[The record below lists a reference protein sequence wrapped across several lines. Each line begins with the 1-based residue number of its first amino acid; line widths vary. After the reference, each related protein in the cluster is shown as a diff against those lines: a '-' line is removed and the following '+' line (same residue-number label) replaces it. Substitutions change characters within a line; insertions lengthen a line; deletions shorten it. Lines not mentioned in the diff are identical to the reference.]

1 MNQRVMKIKKDLQ
14 EVVWGEPWYG
24 ESLMEKLNR
33 FSEEKFFQKPFGK
46 LHSAAEQLSHM
57 TFWRKEVI
65 MSIKNPGK
73 VSHGMQSPENWPNN
87 DLLREKGKEYLIK
100 EFLHIQQ
107 ELDIS
112 LDEIDD
118 QFLDMAYRE
127 NTMEFII
134 RGIVQHDIYHIGQ
147 IGLIE
152 ANI

>member
-1 MNQRVMKIKKDLQ
+1 MNQRVLKIKKDLQ

-33 FSEEKFFQKPFGK
+33 FSEERFFQKLYGK
-46 LHSAAEQLSHM
+46 LHSAAEQLSHI

-65 MSIKNPGK
+65 MSIKNPSRE
-73 VSHGMQSPENWPNN
+73 SHGMNSPENWLDN
-87 DLLREKGKEYLIK
+87 DFLKEKGKESLIK
-100 EFLHIQQ
+100 EFLHTQQ
-107 ELDIS
+107 DLDIL
-112 LDEIDD
+112 LDELDD
-118 QFLDMAYRE
+118 QFLDMSYRE

-152 ANI
+152 ANS